1 MRRLRPL
8 ALFLG
13 LPRRLGPPSLL
24 GQMRRL
30 RPLALFLGLPGRLGL
45 ARRLDLPALFL
56 SLARRLGLPGRFR
69 RRAPALLLGLPG
81 RFRRRQD
88 RLHAVDQSF
97 DVPIEITPGIDI
109 LPVTIDELLE
119 AIG

>member
-8 ALFLG
+8 ALLLG

-30 RPLALFLGLPGRLGL
+30 RPLALLLGLPRP
-45 ARRLDLPALFL
+45 LDVSALFL
-56 SLARRLGLPGRFR
+56 SLARRLGLPCRFR
-69 RRAPALLLGLPG
+69 RRPPVLLLGLPC

-97 DVPIEITPGIDI
+97 NVPIEITPGIDI
-109 LPVTIDELLE
+109 LPVAIDELLE